1 MLFAQP
7 PDPEPAGPIQGWVGS
22 PPMVVLRP
30 GDKVL
35 IALTD
40 DPPGEEITRFTAEL
54 RRSFPTVS
62 FTVIGGIAGIAVQA
76 GGCDG

>member
-1 MLFAQP
+1 MSVQA
-7 PDPEPAGPIQGWVGS
+7 PEPGPVQGWVGS

-30 GDKVL
+30 GDRVL

-40 DPPGEEITRFTAEL
+40 DPPGEEITAFTAQL

-62 FTVIGGIAGIAVQA
+62 FTVIGGIAGVAVQA
-76 GGCDG
+76 GGGDG

>member
-1 MLFAQP
+1 MHP
-7 PDPEPAGPIQGWVGS
+7 PGPEPGPMPGWVGS

-40 DPPGEEITRFTAEL
+40 DPPGEEITEFTAQL

-62 FTVIGGIAGIAVQA
+62 FTVIGGIAGVAVQA
-76 GGCDG
+76 GGDSG

>member
-1 MLFAQP
+1 
-7 PDPEPAGPIQGWVGS
+7 
-22 PPMVVLRP
+22 MVVLRP

-40 DPPGEEITRFTAEL
+40 DPPGEEITQFTAQL

-62 FTVIGGIAGIAVQA
+62 FTVIGGIAGVAVQA
-76 GGCDG
+76 GGDHG

>member
-1 MLFAQP
+1 MSIQP
-7 PDPEPAGPIQGWVGS
+7 PEPGQAGPLPGWVGS

-35 IALTD
+35 IALVD
-40 DPPGEEITRFTAEL
+40 DPPGEEITQFTAQL

-62 FTVIGGIAGIAVQA
+62 FTVIGGIAGVAVQA
-76 GGCDG
+76 GGGDG

>member
-1 MLFAQP
+1 MPMPELGGAQ
-7 PDPEPAGPIQGWVGS
+7 V

-35 IALTD
+35 LALTED
-40 DPPGEEITRFTAEL
+40 IPAEEVQAFTAQL

-62 FTVIGGIAGIAVQA
+62 FTVVGGVAGVAVQA
-76 GGCDG
+76 GGDDG